1 MKYSNIIF
9 AASVAFL
16 ACTTARAESLLD
28 ATRRANVP
36 NCKIMGEVYHLDPNG
51 DNNLSVR
58 QSPSGRAG
66 LAYEIDELY
75 TGQEVC
81 VTGIQG
87 KWAHVF
93 YIKNGDIGQGW
104 VHSGYISV
112 R

>member
-1 MKYSNIIF
+1 MLNKITLAF
-9 AASVAFL
+9 AVVFIMATSAS
-16 ACTTARAESLLD
+16 AESLLE

-36 NCKIMGEVYHLDPNG
+36 DCKIMGEVYHLDPNG

-58 QSPSGRAG
+58 ESPSGRAG
-66 LAYEIDELY
+66 LAYEIDELF